1 MKLTLIRSNNYTL
14 FCLQL
19 MNIVKTI
26 IEARNQVKA
35 WKKEG
40 YTIALVPT
48 MGYLHEGHGS
58 LIERAAKENEKV
70 VVSIF
75 INPTQFGPSED
86 LASYPRDLGKD
97 AILCENAGADLI
109 FAPEAFEMYYN
120 DAITNVTVG
129 GLTAGLCGAKR
140 PGHFDGVCLVVSK
153 LFNII
158 PADKAYFGEKDAQ
171 QLAVIKRMVRDLN
184 FDIEIVGC
192 PIVREEDGLAK
203 SSRNTY
209 LSLSERE
216 AAIVLSK
223 SLNKAKEL
231 LLSGEKS
238 TKLLKEIIKK
248 QIDSEALA
256 RIDYIEVVD
265 ALSLNE
271 IELVNKPILI
281 AIAVFIGKTR
291 LIDNFVWE
299 DIK

>member
-1 MKLTLIRSNNYTL
+1 
-14 FCLQL
+14 

-26 IEARNQVKA
+26 IDARNQVKA

-40 YTIALVPT
+40 YSIALVPT
-48 MGYLHEGHGS
+48 MGYLHEGHIS
-58 LIERAAKENEKV
+58 LITRAAKENEKV

-86 LASYPRDLGKD
+86 LASYPRDLDKD
-97 AILCENAGADLI
+97 IFLCEAAGADLI
-109 FAPEAFEMYYN
+109 FAPDAFEMYCK
-120 DAITNVTVG
+120 DAVTMVSVQ

-140 PGHFDGVCLVVSK
+140 AGHFDGVCIVVSK

-203 SSRNTY
+203 SSRNAY
-209 LSLSERE
+209 LSLEERE
-216 AAIVLSK
+216 AAIVLNK
-223 SLNKAKEL
+223 SLNKAKDL
-231 LLSGEKS
+231 LLAGEKS
-238 TKLLKEIIKK
+238 TMHLKEIIKEHL
-248 QIDSEALA
+248 DSEVLA

-265 ALSLNE
+265 ALSLTE
-271 IELVNKPILI
+271 IEFANKPILI

-291 LIDNFVWE
+291 LIDNFVLE
-299 DIK
+299 E